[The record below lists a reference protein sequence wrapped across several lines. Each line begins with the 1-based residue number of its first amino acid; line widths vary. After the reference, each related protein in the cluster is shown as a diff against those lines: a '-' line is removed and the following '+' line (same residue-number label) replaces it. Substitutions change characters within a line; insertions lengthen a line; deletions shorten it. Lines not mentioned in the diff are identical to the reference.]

1 MSTTPAHRPP
11 RWERRK
17 EERPAELVA
26 AALELFVE
34 RGYAAARLDDVAARA
49 GVSKGT
55 LYLYFDS
62 KEELFKGVVRHT
74 IVPLIDAH
82 QRNVEQSELSSP
94 ALIERFFREWW
105 EQFGSTRLAGI
116 AKLIL
121 AEAGNF
127 PEVAQFFHDEVI
139 LPNGAVLA
147 GILQR
152 GIERG
157 EFRPVDVEVAAHLW
171 IAPMVMKA
179 LWAHSYEAI
188 CASALHVDAE
198 RFLRV
203 HTEFVLAA
211 LRPDGGERARRAGSA
226 AAGSTAG
233 STAGAAAGGA
243 AASTTGALR

>member
-1 MSTTPAHRPP
+1 MSATPAHRPP

-157 EFRPVDVEVAAHLW
+157 EFRALPPQAAAHALM
-171 IAPMVMKA
+171 APLIFM
-179 LWAHSYEAI
+179 
-188 CASALHVDAE
+188 ALHRHSLGAC
-198 RFLRV
+198 RV
-203 HTEFVLAA
+203 HGAVAIDPHALLQTHLELVLHGLE
-211 LRPDGGERARRAGSA
+211 LRAPARRAG
-226 AAGSTAG
+226 
-233 STAGAAAGGA
+233 
-243 AASTTGALR
+243 R